1 MKKVLIFSAVVV
13 LIFAVI
19 AFLTNQQKA
28 EQTAG
33 NPYGTDDLNSSTI
46 DLLDDENYQNI
57 ITPDE
62 LDQKLDEEDST
73 IVYFFSPECIHC
85 MNTTPVL
92 MPVAEDMDEQ
102 VYQYNLLEYEN
113 GWNEFNIQSTPT
125 LVKYENG
132 KETSRIVGEHSKEEF
147 EEWFQANK

>member
-19 AFLTNQQKA
+19 AILTNQQKA
-28 EQTAG
+28 EKTAG
-33 NPYGTDDLNSSTI
+33 NPYGTDNLKSSTV

-62 LDQKLDEEDST
+62 LDQKLEEDESIT
-73 IVYFFSPECIHC
+73 VYFFSPECIHC
-85 MNTTPVL
+85 INTTPIL
-92 MPVAEDMDEQ
+92 MPVAEDMDEH

-132 KETSRIVGEHSKEEF
+132 KEKSRIVGEHSKEEF
-147 EEWFQANK
+147 EEWFQANE

>member
-33 NPYGTDDLNSSTI
+33 NPYGTDDLKSSTI

-62 LDQKLDEEDST
+62 LDQKLEEEDST

>member
-62 LDQKLDEEDST
+62 LDQKLEEEDST

-92 MPVAEDMDEQ
+92 MPVAEDMDEH

>member
-1 MKKVLIFSAVVV
+1 MKKVLIFSAVVI

-19 AFLTNQQKA
+19 AILTSQQKA
-28 EQTAG
+28 EKTAG
-33 NPYGTDDLNSSTI
+33 NPYGTDDLKSSTV

-62 LDQKLDEEDST
+62 LDQKLEEEDST

-92 MPVAEDMDEQ
+92 MPVAEDMDKH
-102 VYQYNLLEYEN
+102 VDQYNLLGYEN
-113 GWNEFNIQSTPT
+113 GWNEYNIESTPT

-147 EEWFQANK
+147 EEWFQANE

>member
-13 LIFAVI
+13 LVFAVI

-33 NPYGTDDLNSSTI
+33 NPYGTDDLKSSTI

-62 LDQKLDEEDST
+62 LDKKLEEEDST

-92 MPVAEDMDEQ
+92 MPVAEDMDEH
-102 VYQYNLLEYEN
+102 VYQYNLLEYGN